1 MPSTRR
7 SLGEVQTNK
16 VDPAPV
22 NTPGKAVKSLKA
34 EIEKKDVE
42 NKELR
47 TKIDSLTKALNIM
60 NLAKDKMNAI
70 PVEATTATA
79 EGAENK
85 KKKDK
90 NAPVPAKTAYKFFCE
105 AHPPV
110 EGVDQRAKWKE
121 CSPEM
126 RALFTNMANAD
137 KERFERENAEY
148 ETEKAAMEMYYK
160 QQKQNAAMEF
170 YEASQAAMQVA
181 NSDGSKKKKKAKKD
195 AEAPKRPMS
204 AFLYFSQ
211 EKRDSVKA
219 KNPDASM
226 GEISKILGEMWKE
239 VKNTQKYDKLAAAAK
254 AVYDKEKAAYD
265 SMMTERKAAE
275 EQEKANKLQ
284 QQKDEA
290 MKMYK
295 DTMSVTPSAAAP
307 IEDISVL
314 TGDTKNTAAKKKK
327 KDPNQPKRSL
337 SAYNYF
343 MKENQASIK
352 AKMTGE
358 YKQVDVVKEVA
369 AQWKDLPESKK
380 KKYFKMADTDKK
392 RFDNEMEAYK
402 AKQPAA

>member
-7 SLGEVQTNK
+7 SLGEVQTNN
-16 VDPAPV
+16 VAPAPV

-34 EIEKKDVE
+34 ELEKKDEE

-47 TKIDSLTKALNIM
+47 AKVESLTKALNIM
-60 NLAKDKMNAI
+60 NLAKDKMVAI
-70 PVEATTATA
+70 PVDTTATA

-90 NAPVPAKTAYKFFCE
+90 NAPMPAKTAYKFFCE

-126 RALFTNMANAD
+126 RTLFTNMANAD
-137 KERFERENAEY
+137 KDRFERENAEY

-170 YEASQAAMQVA
+170 YEASQAAMQIVNA
-181 NSDGSKKKKKAKKD
+181 DDGKKKKKTKKD
-195 AEAPKRPMS
+195 AEAPKRPMT

-211 EKRDSVKA
+211 EKRESVKA
-219 KNPDASM
+219 KNPNASM
-226 GEISKILGEMWKE
+226 GEISKILGDMWKE
-239 VKNTQKYDKLAAAAK
+239 VKNTKKYDKLAADAK
-254 AVYDKEKAAYD
+254 AVYDTEKAAYD
-265 SMMTERKAAE
+265 AMMAQRKATM

-284 QQKDEA
+284 QEKEEA
-290 MKMYK
+290 LKMYK
-295 DTMSVTPSAAAP
+295 DTMSVAHSVAAP

-314 TGDTKNTAAKKKK
+314 TGDTKNAADKKKK

-343 MKENQASIK
+343 MKENQAAIK

-358 YKQVDVVKEVA
+358 YKQADVVKEVA
-369 AQWKDLPESKK
+369 AQWKALPESKK
-380 KKYFKMADTDKK
+380 KKYIKMSETDKK
-392 RFDNEMEAYK
+392 RHDKEMEAYK
-402 AKQPAA
+402 AKQPVA